1 MDTHEK
7 IMMLYRTVVV
17 LVATWLMTIMLI
29 FAVFA
34 VKQWNLV
41 RKLQN
46 ILGRTKNENLD
57 RKSCY
62 VQLAIASLMVSTYSL
77 IIWYFVAL
85 KDLDLWQRT
94 LLALVLA
101 APAFLVTVIQLQTY
115 SRLEEITMNRY
126 QISKG
131 YVRIEISALLL
142 IEVCCCLI
150 LIFPLDRIVACI
162 ICGLTAISLMSLRTA
177 FLIV

>member
-1 MDTHEK
+1 
-7 IMMLYRTVVV
+7 MMLYRAVVV
-17 LVATWLMTIMLI
+17 MVATWLMTIMLI

-41 RKLQN
+41 RKIQN
-46 ILGRTKNENLD
+46 ILGRTKNENLE
-57 RKSCY
+57 RTSCY
-62 VQLAIASLMVSTYSL
+62 VQLAIASLMVLTYSL
-77 IIWYFVAL
+77 IIWYFLAL
-85 KDLDLWQRT
+85 KDLAFWQRT

-101 APAFLVTVIQLQTY
+101 APTFLVTVIQLQTY

-131 YVRIEISALLL
+131 YVRIEISALIL

-150 LIFPLDRIVACI
+150 LIFPLDHVVECI
-162 ICGLTAISLMSLRTA
+162 ICGVIAFSLMSLRTA
-177 FLIV
+177 LLIV